1 MHPLQCRPA
10 ASWVPYTT
18 SCNTQSSAPEDG
30 RNHCPKHVEL
40 IGIINKSVIVAS
52 SWLYYLC
59 CNMYIPS
66 LFMIISQFLACYLFD
81 HVFLKL
87 LLHSSRNSRP
97 LKVKA
102 LFLTSETSETDYP
115 YHVISQ
121 KNGVLNCTIVKTSRP
136 ACVNIAVCLF
146 NSTISQTRIKMSFAK
161 IFIAVS
167 FLRRLDTLHTC
178 IY

>member
-1 MHPLQCRPA
+1 MISPIFSSTRLCVTACGIMHPLQCRPA

-121 KNGVLNCTIVKTSRP
+121 KNGVLNWLSISRHITEERSP
-136 ACVNIAVCLF
+136 ELHHRENLTTRLRQHCCL
-146 NSTISQTRIKMSFAK
+146 S
-161 IFIAVS
+161 V
-167 FLRRLDTLHTC
+167 
-178 IY
+178 